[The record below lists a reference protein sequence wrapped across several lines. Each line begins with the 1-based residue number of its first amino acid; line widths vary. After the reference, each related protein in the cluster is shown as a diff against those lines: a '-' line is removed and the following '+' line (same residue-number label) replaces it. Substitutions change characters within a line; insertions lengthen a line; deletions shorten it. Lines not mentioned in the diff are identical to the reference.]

1 MVKTSSLIGKKYPW
15 TIVPTPCGHFL
26 KGLTEVESPTWACQ
40 PSLAGYSLK
49 AIKGNK
55 KNPTE
60 WPPLCFLTVLWA
72 ASLPFPA
79 GCYGLNPLK
88 SYLTLVLL
96 FCSLDMLPNTSDSLL
111 HVIFFIYNLLS
122 PDSVAY
128 VCTLVPVL
136 QHICRG
142 LRTTLESLF
151 SPPTRDPTNK
161 TQVVQLPWQGLLPME
176 ASLHPR
182 RCSIFI
188 LSLAS
193 IVLKIERKLF

>member
-55 KNPTE
+55 KNPQSD
-60 WPPLCFLTVLWA
+60 PLS
-72 ASLPFPA
+72 ASWLSCEPLP
-79 GCYGLNPLK
+79 CH
-88 SYLTLVLL
+88 
-96 FCSLDMLPNTSDSLL
+96 SLL
-111 HVIFFIYNLLS
+111 AAMGWTLWSHIWPSFSSSALWICSQTHQAPYFMWFFLYNLLS

-161 TQVVQLPWQGLLPME
+161 TQVVQLPWQVLLPME